1 MIFGMI
7 LVWLVT
13 VAVIKDKGKY
23 GLIFLGFLFYEMVLM
38 IIAIQVLKSCFYS
51 TELFWIK

>member
-13 VAVIKDKGKY
+13 VAVIKEKGKY
-23 GLIFLGFLFYEMVLM
+23 GLIFLCFLFYEMALM
-38 IIAIQVLKSCFYS
+38 ILAIQVLKSCFYS